1 MVVPMTQGDV
11 PNQLLVLRILIV
23 EADSS
28 ERALLR
34 EYLYGDNLPFF
45 TPQVWDVPDLAT
57 ALSMREQQA
66 VDVQRLATMGAG
78 AQDVVRLHIR
88 MLKETGSWT
97 TPTGERAFGV
107 DAHLALVEW
116 LGTLADLYRDASIHA
131 RGNP

>member
-1 MVVPMTQGDV
+1 MCCVYHAAKRHPLEQAVYWIVAIVVLDLCV
-11 PNQLLVLRILIV
+11 KLR
-23 EADSS
+23 A
-28 ERALLR
+28 
-34 EYLYGDNLPFF
+34 FQ
-45 TPQVWDVPDLAT
+45 TDLAT